1 MKPSTK
7 TSDSPWFS
15 PEPFSCWP
23 AVGPN
28 CFRINPAGFFDPI
41 VFVDPS
47 TLQEFIENS
56 RITVGGIMFCQV
68 DMSWSHESHF
78 KFLSL
83 RQCKIFLVCLFHHL
97 GPNDGP
103 LNPPKKTNLHLPKCL
118 ALPNVAATRTYSS
131 PLLWGI
137 EPSPFLIWIPC
148 FFFRCF
154 VFYPSLRRGKK
165 T

>member
-1 MKPSTK
+1 MIAFLNSKLLK
-7 TSDSPWFS
+7 FS
-15 PEPFSCWP
+15 FPE
-23 AVGPN
+23 
-28 CFRINPAGFFDPI
+28 NPAGFFDPS
-41 VFVDPS
+41 VFIDPS

-56 RITVGGIMFCQV
+56 RITVGGIMFCKV

-103 LNPPKKTNLHLPKCL
+103 LNPLKKTNLHLPKCL
-118 ALPNVAATRTYSS
+118 ALPNVAATRTCSS

-148 FFFRCF
+148 FFFGVLCF
-154 VFYPSLRRGKK
+154 IRASGAEKK
-165 T
+165 HKKSRFMGNHKT